1 MSGSEN
7 GHLTPFFFI
16 WQLEHNVYENMQESQ
31 EVPMSNH
38 LDEVIA
44 AVSDTAK
51 RIPNKLLQTALFQ
64 PPREKLHLCEEKA
77 KSHLSNREVRSLEV
91 THLLSES

>member
-1 MSGSEN
+1 M
-7 GHLTPFFFI
+7 
-16 WQLEHNVYENMQESQ
+16 YENMQESQ

-51 RIPNKLLQTALFQ
+51 KRIPNKLFQTALFQ

-77 KSHLSNREVRSLEV
+77 KSYLSNREVRSLEV
-91 THLLSES
+91 TYLLSES